1 MIKKILDVS
10 GLVTTAVLNTKMS
23 EVEGKIP
30 DASSLVTITVL
41 INVYIGEGEIKIPYV
56 SGQVKKIN
64 CDTKKS
70 DIQKKNTVLLL
81 IIINL

>member
-1 MIKKILDVS
+1 MIKKNLNVS

-41 INVYIGEGEIKIPYV
+41 NVYIGEGEIKIPYV

-70 DIQKKNTVLLL
+70 DVQKKNTVLLL